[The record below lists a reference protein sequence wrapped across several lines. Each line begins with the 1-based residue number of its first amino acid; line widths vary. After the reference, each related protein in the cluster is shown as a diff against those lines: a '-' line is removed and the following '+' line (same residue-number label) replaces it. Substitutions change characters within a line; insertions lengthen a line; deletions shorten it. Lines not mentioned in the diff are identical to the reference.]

1 MINIDRNGLGNI
13 NVDGVDIKYV
23 NRITLNSS
31 AGERPELEINI
42 ISSAQ
47 IIELMDAKIKINNVN
62 ALSELKNFILNLYE
76 NKKIDSDEYIKIIDL
91 IKII

>member
-1 MINIDRNGLGNI
+1 MR
-13 NVDGVDIKYV
+13 
-23 NRITLNSS
+23 
-31 AGERPELEINI
+31 
-42 ISSAQ
+42 
-47 IIELMDAKIKINNVN
+47 DAKIKINNVN